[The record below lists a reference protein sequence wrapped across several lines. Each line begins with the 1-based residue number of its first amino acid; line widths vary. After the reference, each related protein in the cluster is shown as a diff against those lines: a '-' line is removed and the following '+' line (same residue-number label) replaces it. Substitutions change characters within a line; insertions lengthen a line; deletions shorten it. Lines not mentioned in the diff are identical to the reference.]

1 MRRALSL
8 TVVVG
13 ILAAAVLAQD
23 EPRFSGDGDHLTE
36 AIELLDGLVII
47 AAEHRGDSNFAIELL
62 DAEGNHRGLA
72 ANTIGDYAGARA
84 VSVSAGT
91 YYLQITASGPWAI
104 NADNPNLDQP
114 PDGLPTAHEA
124 TGDLVLGPFRLSSG
138 LDRVSLSHKG
148 ESNFTVILYRSDG
161 ALVGLLA
168 NEIGDYEGSTGQRI
182 SSDGLYFVDVQADGA
197 WTFSMQ

>member
-23 EPRFSGDGDHLTE
+23 EPRLSGDGDHLTE

-91 YYLQITASGPWAI
+91 YYLQITASGPWVI

-114 PDGLPTAHEA
+114 PNGLPNST
-124 TGDLVLGPFRLSSG
+124 
-138 LDRVSLSHKG
+138 
-148 ESNFTVILYRSDG
+148 RSDG
-161 ALVGLLA
+161 RPCTGAVPFVIRFGSRIAEPQRRIELHRHLVSQRRSAGWS
-168 NEIGDYEGSTGQRI
+168 IG
-182 SSDGLYFVDVQADGA
+182 
-197 WTFSMQ
+197 